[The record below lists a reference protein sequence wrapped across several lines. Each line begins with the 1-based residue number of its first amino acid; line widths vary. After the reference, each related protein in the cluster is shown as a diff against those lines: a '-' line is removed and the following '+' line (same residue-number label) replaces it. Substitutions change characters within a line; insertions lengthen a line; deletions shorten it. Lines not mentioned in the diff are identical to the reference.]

1 MKPSKEGI
9 AYSIIQT
16 LEMIFPNS
24 SDKDGND
31 AWYIGKS
38 DEGLL
43 TIHFILAEENEDEK
57 V

>member
-1 MKPSKEGI
+1 METSKEGI

-43 TIHFILAEENEDEK
+43 TIHFILNEDNTDEEA
-57 V
+57 